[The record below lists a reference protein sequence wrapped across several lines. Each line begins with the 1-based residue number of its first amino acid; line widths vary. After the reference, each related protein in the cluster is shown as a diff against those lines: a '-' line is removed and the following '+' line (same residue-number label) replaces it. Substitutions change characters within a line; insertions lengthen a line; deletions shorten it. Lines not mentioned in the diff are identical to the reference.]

1 MLASITP
8 LGERGRGNRWTT
20 TAALF
25 VACSLAAG
33 AALGAVMGWLGS
45 VALDGVGTGWR
56 LGLLA
61 AALALGVAWELGRDG
76 VPGPRR
82 QVNER
87 WLDEY
92 RRWIYAAGFGA
103 QLGTG
108 VVTIVVS
115 SAVYAVWAAAFLSA
129 TPIAGVAIGAA
140 GGATRGA
147 TLLVGARTTTPHALM
162 SLHERMQSIQRPVR
176 RGALTVQL
184 ALAAVAALI
193 LVV

>member
-8 LGERGRGNRWTT
+8 LGEWGRGNRWTT

-25 VACSLAAG
+25 TAGSLAAG
-33 AALGAVMGWLGS
+33 AALGAVMGLLGS
-45 VALDGVGTGWR
+45 VALGGVGTGWR

-61 AALALGVAWELGRDG
+61 AALGAGVAWELGRG
-76 VPGPRR
+76 SVPGPRR

-108 VVTIVVS
+108 VVTIVAS

-129 TPIAGVAIGAA
+129 SPSAGVAIGAA
-140 GGATRGA
+140 GGAMRGA
-147 TLLVGARTTTPHALM
+147 TLLVGARTRTPQALM
-162 SLHERMQSIQRPVR
+162 SLHERMYSIQRPVR

-184 ALAAVAALI
+184 ALAGVAALA